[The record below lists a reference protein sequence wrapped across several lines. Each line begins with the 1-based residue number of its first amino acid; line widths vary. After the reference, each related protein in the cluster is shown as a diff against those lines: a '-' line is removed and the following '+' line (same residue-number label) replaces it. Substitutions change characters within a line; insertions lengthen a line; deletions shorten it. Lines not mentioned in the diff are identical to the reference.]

1 MKFSILV
8 NEGPYTHQASD
19 TAYQFTKAAL
29 EKGHEVFRVF
39 FYHDGVN
46 NATRLTV
53 PPQDD
58 RNIQKNWS
66 DLAEAHKL
74 DMVVCI
80 AAAQRRGILDENEAK
95 RHGKGDGAAN
105 LAPGFRISGLGQL
118 IEMGIE
124 SDRLVVF
131 GD

>member
-1 MKFSILV
+1 VKLSVQI
-8 NEGPYTHQASD
+8 NEGPYTHAASD

-29 EKGHEVFRVF
+29 EKGHEIFRVF

-46 NATRLTV
+46 NGTRYTT

-58 RNIQKNWS
+58 RNLVNLWS
-66 DLAEAHKL
+66 ELAKKHNLDL
-74 DMVVCI
+74 VVCV
-80 AAAQRRGILDENEAK
+80 AAAQRRGIVDPDEAK
-95 RHGKGDGAAN
+95 RHGKDGDN
-105 LAPGFRISGLGQL
+105 IAPGFRISGLGQL
-118 IEMGIE
+118 IEAGIQ

>member
-1 MKFSILV
+1 MKFGIVV

-19 TAYQFTKAAL
+19 SAYQFAKAAL
-29 EKGHEVFRVF
+29 EKGHEIVRVF

-53 PPQDD
+53 PPQDE
-58 RNIQKNWS
+58 RNVQRNWS
-66 DLAEAHKL
+66 ELGQANNLDL
-74 DMVVCI
+74 VVCI

-95 RHGKGDGAAN
+95 RHGKDADN
-105 LAPGFRISGLGQL
+105 IAPGFRISGLGQL
-118 IEMGIE
+118 IDVGITA
-124 SDRLVVF
+124 DRLITF

>member
-1 MKFSILV
+1 MKFGLMVS
-8 NEGPYTHQASD
+8 EGPYTHQAADS
-19 TAYQFTKAAL
+19 AYQFAKAAL
-29 EKGHEVFRVF
+29 DVGHEVQRVF

-46 NATRLTV
+46 NATKLTE

-58 RNIQKNWS
+58 RHIVNRWS
-66 DLAEAHKL
+66 ALAAEHKVDL
-74 DMVVCI
+74 VVCV
-80 AAAQRRGILDENEAK
+80 AAALRRGIKDEV
-95 RHGKGDGAAN
+95 

-118 IEMGIE
+118 IDSAIK

>member
-1 MKFSILV
+1 VKLSVQI
-8 NEGPYTHQASD
+8 NEGPYTHAASD

-29 EKGHEVFRVF
+29 EKGHEIFRVF

-46 NATRLTV
+46 NGTRFTT

-58 RNIQKNWS
+58 RNLVNLWS
-66 DLAEAHKL
+66 ELAEKHNL
-74 DMVVCI
+74 DLVVCV
-80 AAAQRRGILDENEAK
+80 AAAQRRGIVDPDEAK
-95 RHGKGDGAAN
+95 RNGKDGDN
-105 LAPGFRISGLGQL
+105 IAPGFRISGLGQL
-118 IEMGIE
+118 IEAGIQ

>member
-1 MKFSILV
+1 MKLAVLV

-29 EKGHEVFRVF
+29 AKGHEIFRVF

-46 NATRLTV
+46 NGTRLMV

-58 RNIQKNWS
+58 RHIQKRWTE
-66 DLAEAHKL
+66 LAEKYKL
-74 DMVVCI
+74 DLVVCI

-95 RHGKGDGAAN
+95 RQGKDASN
-105 LAPGFRISGLGQL
+105 IAPGFRISGLGQL
-118 IEMGIE
+118 IEAGIQA
-124 SDRLVVF
+124 DRLVTF

>member
-1 MKFSILV
+1 MKLSVQI
-8 NEGPYTHQASD
+8 NEGPYTHAASD

-29 EKGHEVFRVF
+29 EKGHEIFRVF

-46 NATRLTV
+46 NGTRFTT

-58 RNIQKNWS
+58 RNLVNLWS
-66 DLAEAHKL
+66 ELAKKHNLDL
-74 DMVVCI
+74 VVCV
-80 AAAQRRGILDENEAK
+80 AAAQRRGIVDPDEAK
-95 RHGKGDGAAN
+95 RNSKDGDN
-105 LAPGFRISGLGQL
+105 IAPGFRISGLGQL
-118 IEMGIE
+118 IEAGIQ

>member
-1 MKFSILV
+1 MKLSIQI
-8 NEGPYTHQASD
+8 NEGPYQHQAVD

-29 EKGHEVFRVF
+29 EKGHEIFRVF

-46 NATRLTV
+46 AATRLAI

-58 RNIQKNWS
+58 RNITKQWQE
-66 DLAEAHKL
+66 LGAAHNL

-80 AAAQRRGILDENEAK
+80 AAAQRRGLLDEDEAK
-95 RHGKGDGAAN
+95 RQGKDASNIAE
-105 LAPGFRISGLGQL
+105 GFRISGLGQL
-118 IEMGIE
+118 IEAGIQSE
-124 SDRLVVF
+124 RLVVF

>member
-1 MKFSILV
+1 MKFGIMV

-19 TAYQFTKAAL
+19 SAYQFAKAAL
-29 EKGHEVFRVF
+29 AKGHEIYRVF

-58 RNIQKNWS
+58 RNVVNRWS
-66 DLAEAHKL
+66 ELALQHNL

-80 AAAQRRGILDENEAK
+80 AAAQRRGLLDENEAT
-95 RHGKGDGAAN
+95 RQGKDAN
-105 LAPGFRISGLGQL
+105 NIVSGFRISGLGQL
-118 IEMGIE
+118 VEAGIQA
-124 SDRLVVF
+124 DRLVVF